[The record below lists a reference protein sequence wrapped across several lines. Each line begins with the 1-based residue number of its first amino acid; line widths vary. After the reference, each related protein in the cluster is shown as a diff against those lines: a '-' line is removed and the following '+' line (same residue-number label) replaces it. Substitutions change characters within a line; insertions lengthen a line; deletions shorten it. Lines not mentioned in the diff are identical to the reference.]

1 MLDIISSKN
10 ILPNRKWSVTVSW
23 KCIVEQ
29 SHPSLWRNQ
38 YVCPSWP
45 SDIFW
50 LSHTEPSIYE
60 IRTLSL
66 SDLKGLNTSR
76 DKNHVIHSG
85 ICACKCRRKK
95 NPYNSSYQHYFKK
108 KKDSVVYE
116 AYWMANCFLS
126 NQNCTLMQIRCL
138 HNAIMKGVWQ
148 RAGVIKILFVCS
160 YCVALSLWRK
170 QRRINC
176 LKWTILK
183 PLTIKYISV
192 LCWLFTHFLF
202 FFFLTEVLHW
212 EQQGST
218 ISSQCCI
225 LGQHSHLR
233 CCAGCHMAAIR
244 MWSSANML
252 MKRQLLI

>member
-95 NPYNSSYQHYFKK
+95 TRIIPAINTTSRKRKTALFMKLIEWQTAFSAIRTAHWCKS
-108 KKDSVVYE
+108 D
-116 AYWMANCFLS
+116 AYIMLLWKECDKELGWLRYSLCVHTVLS
-126 NQNCTLMQIRCL
+126 
-138 HNAIMKGVWQ
+138 
-148 RAGVIKILFVCS
+148 
-160 YCVALSLWRK
+160 
-170 QRRINC
+170 
-176 LKWTILK
+176 
-183 PLTIKYISV
+183 
-192 LCWLFTHFLF
+192 FLF
-202 FFFLTEVLHW
+202 EENRDELTAWNGPL
-212 EQQGST
+212 
-218 ISSQCCI
+218 
-225 LGQHSHLR
+225 
-233 CCAGCHMAAIR
+233 
-244 MWSSANML
+244 
-252 MKRQLLI
+252 